1 MSKFTKG
8 QSGNPAGRPPGSRSF
23 QTQLRAALKEHGEE
37 ILEKLIERA
46 KKGEPM
52 SGRFLIERL
61 LPAMKSAPVQVP
73 LQLEGSPV
81 DQAEQTK
88 DALAEGMLTLDE
100 ARTLLDALRTV
111 EVVRAASELSDRV
124 NETETKLALLQSALA
139 ARERHGT

>member
-23 QTQLRAALKEHGEE
+23 QTQLRAALEEHGEE

-46 KKGEPM
+46 KKGEPT

-61 LPAMKSAPVQVP
+61 MPAMKSAPVQVP
-73 LQLEGSPV
+73 LRLEGSPLE
-81 DQAEQTK
+81 QAEQIK
-88 DALAEGMLTLDE
+88 SALAEGLLTLDE

-111 EVVRAASELSDRV
+111 EVVRTATELSDRV
-124 NETETKLALLQSALA
+124 SKTEAKLALLQSPSATSNGHEA
-139 ARERHGT
+139 